1 MLLIVTD
8 TTFFSRAEHLDWQNM
23 YISSMFR
30 IWSSWY
36 FWKLIVCECIF
47 CTLILGENLPKRVQ
61 NWFKFLILLV
71 PEATIL
77 LNNNFEI
84 SDVLVKIRIKNL
96 SIYSSTFH
104 SFRYPVFASKAI
116 RQKYCIK
123 AWGRFWGTLTI
134 RTHWILVFRSLENHL
149 ADLHDCYVRQR

>member
-1 MLLIVTD
+1 MHLLYHCVCKLLNAVSSTKAKED
-8 TTFFSRAEHLDWQNM
+8 EYFCVKFFGNYLQLRNLSP
-23 YISSMFR
+23 
-30 IWSSWY
+30 
-36 FWKLIVCECIF
+36 
-47 CTLILGENLPKRVQ
+47 LILGENLPKRVQ

-71 PEATIL
+71 SEATIL

-149 ADLHDCYVRQR
+149 AYLHDCYVRQR